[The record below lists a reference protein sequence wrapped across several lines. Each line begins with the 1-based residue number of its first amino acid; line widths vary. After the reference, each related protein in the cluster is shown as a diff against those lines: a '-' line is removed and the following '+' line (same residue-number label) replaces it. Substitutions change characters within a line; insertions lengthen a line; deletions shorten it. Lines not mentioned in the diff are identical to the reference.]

1 MTGLCQSLQRADL
14 ALTVWGRWA
23 RGELTHQ
30 AWPRESP
37 MFRALREQV
46 LGISARSTAT
56 AGTEFVELEIVQ
68 LDQLLARLPTAER
81 AALRA
86 HYLDR
91 LPTRFHC
98 ARRAKMSVAT
108 YDRCLQQGRRL
119 VTKWLITLDLRN
131 DLCRMRTVGELV
143 H

>member
-23 RGELTHQ
+23 RGELTQQ

-37 MFRALREQV
+37 MFRAIREQV

-56 AGTEFVELEIVQ
+56 AGSEFVELEIVQ

-98 ARRAKMSVAT
+98 ARRARMSVAT
-108 YDRCLQQGRRL
+108 YDRALHQGRRL
-119 VTKWLITLDLRN
+119 VTKWLMSVDLRN
-131 DLCRMRTVGELV
+131 DLCRMRTVADLI